1 MDHAQSPRREL
12 PLQLLAI
19 TLLRGS
25 VKHLIDT
32 EKGNGA
38 TLCGR
43 STGINPRYIR
53 VGTSLPNVES
63 TDNANCK
70 KCIAIAETMED

>member
-1 MDHAQSPRREL
+1 MDHAQTPRREL
-12 PLQLLAI
+12 PLELLAI
-19 TLLRGS
+19 TLTRGT

-32 EKGNGA
+32 EKGNGV

-53 VGTSLPNVES
+53 VGSHIASLES